1 MMGYTVLAFKFHAKK
16 MCCRSNP
23 AGRRGRI
30 RLGLSFG
37 ATETDSSSPVGI
49 LRLALE
55 PCRKLSENDQT
66 ALMSPMMIIS
76 KKIDV
81 SVAGSTTGRS
91 QLVCPCL
98 PSSINRCLRLVFGM
112 AGWPHALPTPLNWNW
127 VGPCWFR
134 PKQAKKQLKLEGK
147 KKEIVPRF
155 RLRDPMLQP
164 GVGIPSLTHF

>member
-1 MMGYTVLAFKFHAKK
+1 M
-16 MCCRSNP
+16 
-23 AGRRGRI
+23 AGG
-30 RLGLSFG
+30 
-37 ATETDSSSPVGI
+37 
-49 LRLALE
+49 
-55 PCRKLSENDQT
+55 
-66 ALMSPMMIIS
+66 
-76 KKIDV
+76 
-81 SVAGSTTGRS
+81 TTGRS

-164 GVGIPSLTHF
+164 GVGIPSLTHFCLILANSAWCKIKKKIPHRSAAIGVASVCHRPRRRRGGPQHRAATLGRPTHLQQEDNK